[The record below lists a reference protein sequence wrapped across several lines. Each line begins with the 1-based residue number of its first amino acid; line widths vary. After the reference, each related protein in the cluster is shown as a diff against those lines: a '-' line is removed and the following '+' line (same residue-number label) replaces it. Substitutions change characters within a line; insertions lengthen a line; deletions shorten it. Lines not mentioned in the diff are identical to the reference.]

1 MGFTYILF
9 HTFQTQ
15 NNLVTQIAQ
24 NLSGSETRAFCL
36 LQILEYFASE
46 CEDENIVIEESL
58 RELLFDFMDQIVEQV
73 FVEILTPFCN
83 QNTSVDLKIGVIK
96 AFYQWMRLK
105 LPDQIIMNLP
115 DSNILEF
122 IFNEIKDANDD
133 LIENCTDCII

>member
-15 NNLVTQIAQ
+15 NNLVNQIAQ

-58 RELLFDFMDQIVEQV
+58 RELLFDFMDQIVDQV
-73 FVEILTPFCN
+73 FSEILSPFCQ
-83 QNTSVDLKIGVIK
+83 QNSSTDLKTGVIK
-96 AFYQWMRLK
+96 AVYQWMRLK
-105 LPDQIIMNLP
+105 LPEQTIINLP
-115 DSNILEF
+115 NSNILEF
-122 IFNEIKDANDD
+122 IFNEIKESNED

>member
-15 NNLVTQIAQ
+15 NNLVNQIAQ

-58 RELLFDFMDQIVEQV
+58 
-73 FVEILTPFCN
+73 
-83 QNTSVDLKIGVIK
+83 K
-96 AFYQWMRLK
+96 AARTDRL
-105 LPDQIIMNLP
+105 N
-115 DSNILEF
+115 SHGESRRRRGRRV
-122 IFNEIKDANDD
+122 AGRR
-133 LIENCTDCII
+133 CRRAA